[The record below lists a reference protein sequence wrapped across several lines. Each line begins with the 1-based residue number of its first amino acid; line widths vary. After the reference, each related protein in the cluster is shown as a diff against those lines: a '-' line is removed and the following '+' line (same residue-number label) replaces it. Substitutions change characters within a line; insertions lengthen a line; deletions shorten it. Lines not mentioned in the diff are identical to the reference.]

1 MKPSSGGGWSG
12 IGIGWAI
19 IGTLIAGIGF
29 WGGAGYLVDRWLG
42 FRWLFLPI
50 GMVLGMGAGV
60 YLVYIRYGRED
71 HET

>member
-1 MKPSSGGGWSG
+1 MKPSSGGGWNG